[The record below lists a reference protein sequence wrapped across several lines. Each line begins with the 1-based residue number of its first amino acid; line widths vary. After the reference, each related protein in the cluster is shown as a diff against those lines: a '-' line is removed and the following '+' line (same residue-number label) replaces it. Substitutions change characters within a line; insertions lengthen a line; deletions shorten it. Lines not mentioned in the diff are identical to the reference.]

1 MVIFKFFFFTLR
13 LTIWWSPVAN
23 VNFSWIQFPIAQPNL
38 AHSASKSS
46 FQVGTANPTL
56 ASIPTGQVVILTFSC
71 VHSHNDTNSKM
82 HHGYL
87 FRTKSMNICHMQHR
101 HKEHVL
107 PFQQPHT
114 QSPQMGQLWGS
125 LVLFPWLGVSF
136 YIVLS
141 WTVSH
146 QWDSVLRVLFPEDG
160 NTWVPITPGRLSEFS
175 QVDSYMNLCLEAPSP
190 LK

>member
-1 MVIFKFFFFTLR
+1 VLTNQIHSVGSLKGEYFLLTLYFHDIHTGDKKEYGLSITTLEMVIFKFFFFTLR

-114 QSPQMGQLWGS
+114 QSPQMGQL
-125 LVLFPWLGVSF
+125 
-136 YIVLS
+136 
-141 WTVSH
+141 
-146 QWDSVLRVLFPEDG
+146 
-160 NTWVPITPGRLSEFS
+160 
-175 QVDSYMNLCLEAPSP
+175 
-190 LK
+190 